1 MGCCVVSLHPGEDDV
16 RFDCN
21 GFFRPVLRIS
31 FSLLEFILSSLC
43 IYPTSYPNPMRQT
56 AARYYLAL
64 PFAVSCPGPP
74 PCAPCSSLPA
84 AKSPR
89 CSFLQCIRSRTKT
102 FRPTR
107 SFSRTPSPSFSSPR
121 RRSTAPPSRSSP
133 LQGPR
138 ARPMHRPQEGPSR
151 GNWVSMSQK
160 ITRSSEEWDCSP
172 LLSTGAPSISGGT
185 GGCP

>member
-1 MGCCVVSLHPGEDDV
+1 M

-121 RRSTAPPSRSSP
+121 RRSTAPPSRSPP
-133 LQGPR
+133 LATKCVFLAVCIP
-138 ARPMHRPQEGPSR
+138 
-151 GNWVSMSQK
+151 V
-160 ITRSSEEWDCSP
+160 
-172 LLSTGAPSISGGT
+172 LLSLRGLGALLPLHPHAEQSAGRSPPPPRSQRVPTPYRRRAGAST
-185 GGCP
+185 HRWPLEP